1 MNNNKLYTNMW
12 EIIIN
17 FIEETGYI
25 ANLSEYYQEVLN
37 RLAKYIPY
45 DAAHII
51 IHVNPNENP
60 HENIHE
66 NIHEN
71 SHENLPHGNLK
82 KSFTA
87 DDFITANI
95 KREAVEAYI
104 DYYQHIDPIKSEK
117 YDSYPAL
124 KSSQFLDYR
133 EWQRTEY
140 FNDFLQKYDFY
151 YLCGK
156 DIHYQNSILV
166 TLTFIR
172 NRDHQDFCTA
182 DKLLLNRLSPFI
194 ANHIHL
200 LSKLTKPRQELL
212 FSGYPDCL
220 TPREKEVAKLV
231 KSGLTNKEIS
241 DDLYISVNTVK
252 KHLQQIYGKCGVS
265 GKNNLIIK
273 LLSEDD

>member
-1 MNNNKLYTNMW
+1 MNNNYKLYTSMW

-17 FIEETGYI
+17 FIEDTGYI
-25 ANLSEYYQEVLN
+25 ASLPEYYREVLK
-37 RLAKYIPY
+37 RLGKLIPY

-51 IHVNPNENP
+51 IHENP
-60 HENIHE
+60 HENTHE

-71 SHENLPHGNLK
+71 SK

-87 DDFITANI
+87 ADFITANI
-95 KREAVEAYI
+95 KQEAVKAYI

-117 YDSYPAL
+117 YDSFPAL

-156 DIHYQNSILV
+156 DIHYKNSILV

-172 NRDHQDFCTA
+172 SKNNQDFCTA
-182 DKLLLNRLSPFI
+182 DKLLLNRISPFI
-194 ANHIHL
+194 ANHVHL
-200 LSKLTKPRQELL
+200 LSKLTGIQHEVI
-212 FSGYPDCL
+212 FSGYPDNL
-220 TPREKEVAKLV
+220 TPREKEVAELV
-231 KSGLTNKEIS
+231 KEGLTNKEIS
-241 DDLYISVNTVK
+241 NDLYISVNTVK
-252 KHLQQIYGKCGVS
+252 KHLQQIYGKCGVT

-273 LLSEDD
+273 LLSEAD